1 MRTCLGQIE
10 FEEFSRVM
18 AENFFRKNSEEELRA
33 AFQKFDQDNSGY
45 IQAKEL
51 QAIMSKMGRNVSK
64 TEIEAIIKSLDSSGD
79 GKISFAEFVQLF

>member
-1 MRTCLGQIE
+1 MG
-10 FEEFSRVM
+10 
-18 AENFFRKNSEEELRA
+18 ENFFRKNSQEELRA

-64 TEIEAIIKSLDSSGD
+64 TEIDAMIKSLDSSGD
-79 GKISFAEFVQLF
+79 GKISFEEFVQLF